1 MDAKEIRKLVEEN
14 IRGLADGSLDEHNLC
29 NAMLGEIAAQLA
41 EMNERAELGA
51 AYSKL
56 LAAGDE
62 MRVCLEHDPGEPYWP
77 TAARQAVAIWKAA
90 RADPTSDRQAAAV
103 IGFAYKKLRAAG
115 DAIVAAI
122 DGMYAK
128 GAVYPD
134 ADMSAALKVWREL
147 NR

>member
-1 MDAKEIRKLVEEN
+1 MDAKEIRKIVEGN

-41 EMNERAELGA
+41 EMNERAELGV

-62 MRVCLEHDPGEPYWP
+62 MRVCLEHDPGEPYWS
-77 TAARQAVAIWKAA
+77 TAVAIWKAA
-90 RADPTSDRQAAAV
+90 RADPASDRQAAAV

-147 NR
+147 